1 MDSVDFDLRRS
12 DHRTWNER
20 KRKDPRNG
28 TKRTRQLCKQDSCP
42 ALAQVNK
49 RCNGYCQKCAA
60 KNGYQ
65 YVRSEESAAKRVSK
79 KADGKLKA
87 VEERSRNRAVV
98 PKGSASPGTLTTRR
112 AKPKENQPTP
122 EKQKMVDCMMQM
134 AKKEKPPSDSDAD
147 SEFLDVA
154 ERSSRVTARWVA
166 VAPKKA
172 EGKTPKA
179 TAAKATELKVT
190 VTPTQ
195 KEATGQTSEEIF
207 GRKRWPGN
215 VRILSDAAHAKTTRR
230 CPKRDQ
236 CGLRKDQN
244 NCHKRLHTMD
254 PQTWA
259 GRMAEKWD
267 LEQGSLDFCAEADR
281 VQDTRYDFSSP

>member
-1 MDSVDFDLRRS
+1 MRETTTTKGRKLAKKKQAQDAEEDKETVNPAKGRS
-12 DHRTWNER
+12 R
-20 KRKDPRNG
+20 KVANG
-28 TKRTRQLCKQDSCP
+28 S
-42 ALAQVNK
+42 
-49 RCNGYCQKCAA
+49 A
-60 KNGYQ
+60 K
-65 YVRSEESAAKRVSK
+65 KVSK
-79 KADGKLKA
+79 KADGKVKA

-98 PKGSASPGTLTTRR
+98 PKGSASPGTPTTRR

-122 EKQKMVDCMMQM
+122 EKQKMVDWMMQM
-134 AKKEKPPSDSDAD
+134 AKKEMPPSDSDAD

-154 ERSSRVTARWVA
+154 ERSARVTARWVA

-172 EGKTPKA
+172 EGMTPKA

-215 VRILSDAAHAKTTRR
+215 VIILSDAAHAKTTRR
-230 CPKRDQ
+230 CPKRER
-236 CGLRKDQN
+236 CGQKQHQN

-254 PQTWA
+254 RQAWA
-259 GRMAEKWD
+259 GRMAEEWN
-267 LEQGSLDFCAEADR
+267 LERGSLDFCAEADR
-281 VQDTRYDFSSP
+281 VLDTGYDFSSP